1 MEVKHLSL
9 KLPLVSTTNI
19 RRSNVYISL
28 FVFVADSSF
37 YSITITATIFAREIL
52 EACIIM
58 GQYRTV
64 IFRSP
69 DFQEE
74 TRQKKA
80 LRAITMA
87 AVWASLAA
95 IVLAAGLTIGLYV
108 AGKQMSHTTAEVIEG
123 VSKLIA
129 SVCVLQ
135 LSAKVPKWLGLYFN
149 PKANKDG
156 VIEGLDE
163 RSIRFNVAWNLWREV
178 AECGVFLIPYMIG
191 DSARSIPVSAA
202 VGIVIGFVG
211 GYGTYWA
218 QQNMNDTRML
228 AFFLANLT
236 GWLSLGLFVSGCHY
250 MELVLGKTPIL
261 WQTDIPFWSTKNFPM
276 VMIKVF
282 GYTNKR
288 TVLEFCTFWAWF
300 LLAIGYHYHKYNQSE
315 KARIAAEAKWA
326 KEGKEE
332 ISVETPS
339 FEGKMKDVE
348 SNSNEEE
355 P

>member
-1 MEVKHLSL
+1 
-9 KLPLVSTTNI
+9 
-19 RRSNVYISL
+19 
-28 FVFVADSSF
+28 
-37 YSITITATIFAREIL
+37 
-52 EACIIM
+52 M

-80 LRAITMA
+80 LRAVTMA

-95 IVLAAGLTIGLYV
+95 VVLAAGLTIGLYV
-108 AGKQMSHTTAEVIEG
+108 AGKEMSHTTAEVIEG

-191 DSARSIPVSAA
+191 NSARSIPVSAA
-202 VGIVIGFVG
+202 VGIVIGLAG

-218 QQNMNDTRML
+218 QQNLDDTRML

-300 LLAIGYHYHKYNQSE
+300 LLAIGYHYRKYSQSE
-315 KARIAAEAKWA
+315 KARLAAQQKNTKA
-326 KEGKEE
+326 
-332 ISVETPS
+332 ET
-339 FEGKMKDVE
+339 FHDDVE
-348 SNSNEEE
+348 EA
-355 P
+355 

>member
-1 MEVKHLSL
+1 MSTILDTISDFFERDLCNSDDCLNAPKPGDGGQA
-9 KLPLVSTTNI
+9 PLFEIAIV
-19 RRSNVYISL
+19 
-28 FVFVADSSF
+28 
-37 YSITITATIFAREIL
+37 TIFAREIL

-80 LRAITMA
+80 LRAVTMA

-95 IVLAAGLTIGLYV
+95 VVLAAGLTIGLYV
-108 AGKQMSHTTAEVIEG
+108 AGKEMSHTTAEVIEG

-202 VGIVIGFVG
+202 VGIVIGLAG

-218 QQNMNDTRML
+218 QQNLDDTRML

-236 GWLSLGLFVSGCHY
+236 GWLSLGLF
-250 MELVLGKTPIL
+250 
-261 WQTDIPFWSTKNFPM
+261 NFPM

-300 LLAIGYHYHKYNQSE
+300 LLAIGYHYRKYSQSE
-315 KARIAAEAKWA
+315 KARLAAQHKNNKA
-326 KEGKEE
+326 
-332 ISVETPS
+332 ET
-339 FEGKMKDVE
+339 FHDDVE
-348 SNSNEEE
+348 EA
-355 P
+355 